1 MTDPWQ
7 QLTNPQ
13 PTTDGT
19 VVDNILGDM
28 NLSATVLFAS
38 NTPPTTVGEALLAF
52 DYMDVND
59 PVSWNMYRQI
69 LADRGYSTD
78 SASVLAQ
85 AKRAA
90 LWASDGYNQGKS
102 IFDFFVAL
110 PPSGN
115 PAGGPKSQTQRV
127 VNLSNRGD
135 AAATLNNAYQQM
147 LGRMASD
154 KEIKAFQ
161 KALNDLEGK
170 NPSVTSTSSVNDGSN
185 ASYSTKSSGGF
196 NASQFAAD
204 WAMSRP
210 EYAETFAATTFMDV
224 VENLVNSGPSLEGR
238 VSNG

>member
-1 MTDPWQ
+1 MTNQ
-7 QLTNPQ
+7 Q
-13 PTTDGT
+13 PTQDET
-19 VVDNILGDM
+19 VVNVNAPG
-28 NLSATVLFAS
+28 TVLFAS
-38 NTPPTTVGEALLAF
+38 NTPPTTVGKALLDF
-52 DYMDVND
+52 QYMDVND
-59 PVSWNMYRQI
+59 PKSWNMYKQI

-78 SASVLAQ
+78 YASVQAQ
-85 AKRAA
+85 AQRAA
-90 LWASDGYNQGKS
+90 IWAANGYSQGKS

-115 PAGGPKSQTQRV
+115 AAGGPRSQTNRV
-127 VNLSNRGD
+127 VSLSNRGD

-147 LGRMASD
+147 LGRMATD
-154 KEIKAFQ
+154 KEVKAFQ

-170 NPSVTSTSSVNDGSN
+170 NPSVTSSTSVNDGSN
-185 ASYSTKSSGGF
+185 ASYSTKTTGGF